1 MNDPANKI
9 SGDLFDSRPL
19 EGQHAIV
26 TGASRGIGAAIG
38 GGKEVTITI
47 FDTKAR

>member
-1 MNDPANKI
+1 MNDPANNI
-9 SGDLFDSRPL
+9 SGDLFDSKPL
-19 EGQHAIV
+19 KGQHAIV

-47 FDTKAR
+47 HEP